1 MGAVWLAFG
10 LKGGGSR
17 EGLNVGLI
25 DTDRF
30 SSGEFI
36 QTGTSLVGGEDQTG
50 SRFSLILGSL
60 WGTGCACAELGPC
73 GWGLSEGGLQLCFR

>member
-1 MGAVWLAFG
+1 MGAVGLALG
-10 LKGGGSR
+10 LKGGGSL

-25 DTDRF
+25 GIDRF
-30 SSGEFI
+30 SSGEFS
-36 QTGTSLVGGEDQTG
+36 QTGTALVGGEDQTG